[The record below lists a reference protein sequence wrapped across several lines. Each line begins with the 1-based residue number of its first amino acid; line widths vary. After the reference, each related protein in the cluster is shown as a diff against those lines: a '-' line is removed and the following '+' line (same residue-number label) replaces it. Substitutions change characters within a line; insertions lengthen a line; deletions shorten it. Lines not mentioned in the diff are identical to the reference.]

1 MDLEANGQ
9 VIFYYCDENG
19 TITEKANPN
28 GATRNIAG
36 ICNANRN
43 VFGMMP
49 HPERA
54 CSQVLGQYGWPGNPE
69 NTADGGA
76 TCMLMTSSYFVLRSP
91 GRKLCKKQ

>member
-1 MDLEANGQ
+1 MDELEANGQ

-19 TITEKANPN
+19 SITEDANPN
-28 GATRNIAG
+28 GAIRNIAG

-54 CSQVLGQYGWPGNPE
+54 CSEILG
-69 NTADGGA
+69 NTNGRQIIKNL
-76 TCMLMTSSYFVLRSP
+76 LMAGQLV
-91 GRKLCKKQ
+91 G